1 MINLACKNITIEE
14 LIVCAF
20 NITKTEYKIILHL
33 LEKQN
38 CSSESLS
45 KKLGKD
51 LTTIQKALKT
61 LVEKNL
67 VIRKQINLDSGG
79 YKFIYQSIS
88 KEEIKSKISYNLNNF
103 REKVMQRLE
112 SF

>member
-14 LIVCAF
+14 LITCAF
-20 NITKTEYKIILHL
+20 NITKTEYKIIIQL
-33 LEKQN
+33 LKKQN

-45 KKLGKD
+45 EKLKKD
-51 LTTIQKALKT
+51 LTTIQKALKS
-61 LVEKNL
+61 LVEKEL
-67 VIRKQINLDSGG
+67 VIRKQINLDGGG

-88 KEEIKSKISYNLNNF
+88 KEDIKIKIETNLKSF
-103 REKVMQRLE
+103 EEKVISRLE